1 MKAVLLILLLRP
13 RTWWSCHARNPEIL
27 CMKLSFPYNTF
38 ESIGYI
44 AMVLDHAIMTNL
56 GAATFSAPRSTHRS
70 ELDESP

>member
-1 MKAVLLILLLRP
+1 
-13 RTWWSCHARNPEIL
+13 
-27 CMKLSFPYNTF
+27 MKLSFPYNTF